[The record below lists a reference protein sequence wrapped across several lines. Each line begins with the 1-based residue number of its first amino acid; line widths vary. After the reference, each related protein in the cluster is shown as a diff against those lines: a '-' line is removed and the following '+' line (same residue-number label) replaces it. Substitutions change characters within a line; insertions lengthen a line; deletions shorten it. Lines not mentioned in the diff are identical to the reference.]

1 MKTTYSIALSIIIL
15 FSFSCKDNL
24 DRDLNDNFAV
34 IKTKSVRSETK
45 SLDLKNKDESY
56 QVTESM
62 LRQYLKLYE
71 TSTATSITPYT
82 CDSDTLFY
90 LVDFGDYWQVISADT
105 RTLPIIAE
113 GNSESKFEFDNK
125 DEIDIAGEY
134 KAAMMYFKE
143 TTTKKTGSFSE
154 NWVSIRRMV
163 DLRLSLKE
171 NSRRIVTKADEGD
184 FTPCWMRVLTAVSTS
199 YQDSLNIPHLIETKW
214 GQEYPWNNK
223 MPLRWNPFTCQYVH
237 APSGCV
243 AVAISQ
249 VLFYFHN
256 EIGSPT
262 GLYENVYWN
271 SSDNTVYLRDFNSD
285 SDRWDSMMIN
295 SNDSTNISEYV
306 TDLML
311 TVGKQVNMTYYYWGS
326 GATVSAS
333 NLSNAGLD
341 SQTNAYDFST
351 VLTNLQND
359 LPVIVEGRLPNDFGH
374 CWIID
379 GYLHRIR
386 HSSATYQY
394 FYIESEEEMQ
404 IILNSMQYIEV
415 EGIYSQEE
423 VNSLHPGV
431 LNGTIEFTTSTQNYK
446 YLRMNWGY
454 DGENDDNLYGIYSS
468 SDWDGYNTSRQIYY
482 NLDSNE

>member
-1 MKTTYSIALSIIIL
+1 MKTKHFIALTFVILLSI
-15 FSFSCKDNL
+15 SCKDNL
-24 DRDLNDNFAV
+24 VRDLNDNFAV
-34 IKTKSVRSETK
+34 TKTKSLHSETK
-45 SLDLKNKDESY
+45 SLDLINEDGSY
-56 QVTESM
+56 QVTEAM
-62 LRQYLKLYE
+62 LLQYLKLYE

-90 LVDFGDYWQVISADT
+90 LVDFGNYWQVISADT

-113 GNSESKFEFDNK
+113 GDSDSKFEFDNK

-134 KAAMMYFKE
+134 KSAMKHFKQ
-143 TTTKKTGSFSE
+143 TTIKKTGSFFD
-154 NWVSIRRMV
+154 NWESIRRMA
-163 DLRLSLKE
+163 DLGLSLKE
-171 NSRRIVTKADEGD
+171 KNRRIVTKADEGD
-184 FTPCWMRVLTAVSTS
+184 FTPCWMRVLTAASTS

-214 GQEYPWNNK
+214 GQSSPWNNK
-223 MPLRWNPFTCQYVH
+223 MPMRWNPYTSQYVH

-271 SSDNTVYLRDFNSD
+271 PSDDIVYLQNFNSD
-285 SDRWDSMMIN
+285 SDRWDSMMLN

-311 TVGKQVNMTYYYWGS
+311 TAGKQVNMTY
-326 GATVSAS
+326 TFKVSYAPVS
-333 NLSNAGLD
+333 VSVLSNAGLD
-341 SQTNAYDFST
+341 SQDGSYNFDT
-351 VLTNLQND
+351 VLNNLQDN
-359 LPVIVEGRLPNDFGH
+359 LPVIITGFVQQYGGH

-394 FYIESEEEMQ
+394 FYIESEEEKQ
-404 IILNSMQYIEV
+404 NILNSMTYLEV
-415 EGIYSQEE
+415 EGFYTQEE

-454 DGENDDNLYGIYSS
+454 DGDNDDNLYGIYSG
-468 SDWDGYNTSRQIYY
+468 SDWDGYNFSRQIYY